1 MDTVKQAVGLG
12 GSASGSAGPRV
23 AWIGL
28 GNMGR
33 GMVKNLVEKGPYTA
47 PLTIYNR
54 TTARA
59 EKLASTLPPNTTS
72 IVTSIPDAVQAA
84 DIIFTCVGDDA
95 ALEETI
101 TTALQSPAASGKLFV
116 DCSTVHPDTTN
127 RLASTISAAGASFVA
142 CPVFG
147 APAMADAGT
156 LVCVLAGPASQTA
169 RVKPFCT
176 NVMGRAEIDYSDQPH
191 GAATRLK
198 IIGNTFIL
206 AMVETLSE
214 GHTLAEKSGLGTANL
229 HAFIE
234 TMFPGP
240 YTAYSNR
247 LRTGDYYNREEP
259 LFNAQLARKDA
270 RHARSLAESCGAKLK
285 GLEVADRHLQDVIE
299 HMGDKGDIAG
309 IYGAVRKQSGL
320 EFENL

>member
-1 MDTVKQAVGLG
+1 MDSLKSAVGL
-12 GSASGSAGPRV
+12 SGSTNSTSRL

-33 GMVKNLVEKGPYTA
+33 GMVKNLVEKGSYASPV
-47 PLTIYNR
+47 LIYNR

-59 EKLASTLPPNTTS
+59 EKLASTLPSGKTKVVSS
-72 IVTSIPDAVQAA
+72 IGDAVKEA

-95 ALEETI
+95 AIEETI
-101 TTALQSPAASGKLFV
+101 DSALKSTDGSSVKGKLFV

-127 RLASTISAAGASFVA
+127 KLAKTINDAGAEFVA

-147 APAMADAGT
+147 APAMADNGQ
-156 LVCVLAGPASQTA
+156 LVCVLAGPKAQVEK
-169 RVKPFCT
+169 VKPYCKG
-176 NVMGRAEIDYSDQPH
+176 VMGRAEIDYSDQPH

-214 GHTLAEKSGLGTANL
+214 GHTLAEKSGLGSDNL
-229 HAFIE
+229 HTFIE

-247 LRTGDYYNREEP
+247 LRQGDYYKREEP
-259 LFNAQLARKDA
+259 LFNAKLARKDA
-270 RHARSLAESCGAKLK
+270 KHARSLAESCGAKMK
-285 GLEVADRHLQDVIE
+285 GLEVADVHLQDVIE

-309 IYGAVRKQSGL
+309 IYGAVRKESGL
-320 EFENL
+320 KFEN